1 MAKYEILET
10 FSKYKNKSSKGMST
24 QIQTVL
30 KRQIIVGGALNSSE
44 EWFQNTAVSVS
55 GFTGFL

>member
-1 MAKYEILET
+1 MNPDSLET
-10 FSKYKNKSSKGMST
+10 ADYC
-24 QIQTVL
+24 
-30 KRQIIVGGALNSSE
+30 GGSLNSSE